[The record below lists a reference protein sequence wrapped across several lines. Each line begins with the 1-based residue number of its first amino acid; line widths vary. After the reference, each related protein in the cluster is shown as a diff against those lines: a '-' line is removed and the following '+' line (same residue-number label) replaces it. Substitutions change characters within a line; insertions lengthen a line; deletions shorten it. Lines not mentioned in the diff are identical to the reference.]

1 MSSMNFFLPLTEETP
16 TKPISEK
23 TQTGSCWVVE
33 SWDVNF
39 SVGISCNTF
48 GISILGGLFR
58 FSEKQEEEE
67 ETEGIVFVSFT
78 SEEPESLAIVTQRER
93 ERERERERGAVT
105 AIKKESNL

>member
-67 ETEGIVFVSFT
+67 EEETEGIVFVSFT

-93 ERERERERGAVT
+93 EREREVVT

>member
-67 ETEGIVFVSFT
+67 EEETEGIVFVSFT
-78 SEEPESLAIVTQRER
+78 SEEPESLAIVTER
-93 ERERERERGAVT
+93 EREREVVT

>member
-67 ETEGIVFVSFT
+67 EETEGIVFVSFT

-93 ERERERERGAVT
+93 EREREVVT

>member
-67 ETEGIVFVSFT
+67 EEEEEETEGIVFVSFT

-93 ERERERERGAVT
+93 ERERER
-105 AIKKESNL
+105 L

>member
-23 TQTGSCWVVE
+23 TQRGSCWVVE

-67 ETEGIVFVSFT
+67 EETEGIVFVSFT

-93 ERERERERGAVT
+93 ERERERER
-105 AIKKESNL
+105 L

>member
-67 ETEGIVFVSFT
+67 EEETEGIVFVSFT

-93 ERERERERGAVT
+93 ERERER
-105 AIKKESNL
+105 L

>member
-1 MSSMNFFLPLTEETP
+1 M
-16 TKPISEK
+16 
-23 TQTGSCWVVE
+23 
-33 SWDVNF
+33 NF

-93 ERERERERGAVT
+93 EREREVVT
-105 AIKKESNL
+105 AIKKERVIYNCARGVKGGVSE

>member
-67 ETEGIVFVSFT
+67 EEETEGIVFVSFT

-93 ERERERERGAVT
+93 EREREREA
-105 AIKKESNL
+105 L

>member
-67 ETEGIVFVSFT
+67 EEETGGIVFVSFT

-93 ERERERERGAVT
+93 ERERER
-105 AIKKESNL
+105 L